1 MRKVLQGPFLGETLF
16 GVITSSLGTRSR
28 SMLIIVAAYTKLRAI
43 ICTKADQNI
52 RWKQLWDVKGSSN
65 TNGTD
70 ARVCPDGLLIIS
82 DAIWE
87 LIS

>member
-1 MRKVLQGPFLGETLF
+1 
-16 GVITSSLGTRSR
+16 
-28 SMLIIVAAYTKLRAI
+28 MLIIVTAYTKLRAI

-52 RWKQLWDVKGSSN
+52 RWEQLWDLKGYRN

-70 ARVCPDGLLIIS
+70 ARTCPDGLLIIS
-82 DAIWE
+82 DATWE